1 MTMKDKQFT
10 ACIGLAC
17 ADDKHDYCLR
27 DATSQEIQYG
37 VFQHT
42 PALID
47 KSAVSLKDSFNHQPV
62 AIFLELKSGL
72 IVPCLLKYDFITLFL
87 LFQGH

>member
-1 MTMKDKQFT
+1 MTDKQF
-10 ACIGLAC
+10 AIYIGLDW
-17 ADDKHDYCLR
+17 ADGKHDYSLR

-47 KSAVSLKDSFNHQPV
+47 KWAVSLKDRVNHQPI
-62 AIFLELKSGL
+62 AI
-72 IVPCLLKYDFITLFL
+72 CL
-87 LFQGH
+87 